1 MPMTNGLFVYDVN
14 ELPELARE
22 YNIRHRLVVWAIAQN
37 WRSLVKQVEVRGAPT
52 YRVPSRR

>member
-14 ELPELARE
+14 ELPELSGK

-37 WRSLVKQVEVRGAPT
+37 WRSLVKQWK
-52 YRVPSRR
+52 